1 MGLLF
6 NGFEVRKMRN
16 YVLKRLG
23 LMVITFFIIIF
34 MIFVFIKLM
43 PNFYEVGL
51 GQDPAIYEAWLES
64 QGFNKPILSQFGMWL
79 SNAFKGDFGVS
90 FHLNNA
96 EVFPYVMRR
105 LPRTI
110 RINIFP
116 FLISVPIGIT
126 LGIVAALKKNKMT
139 DHAISLGVMF
149 FISVP
154 SFVVAVLLQ
163 YYVFY
168 GWKLIPSEFATLGE
182 HNLAPLFSREAF
194 LTRIVP
200 IFVLSVGTIAGWTR
214 TLRAELTESLTQE
227 YMLLARAK
235 GLTKGQATVRHA
247 LRNAFVP
254 FAPAI
259 IGGFIALLGGS
270 LIIERT
276 FGITGIGQSYI
287 EALEQPKG
295 VPDYPMIMMLNVFY
309 VSIGLLTA
317 IVGDLS
323 YGFIDP
329 RIRMGAGKQ

>member
-1 MGLLF
+1 
-6 NGFEVRKMRN
+6 MRN
-16 YVLKRLG
+16 YILKRLG
-23 LMVITFFIIIF
+23 LMLITFIVIIF
-34 MIFVFIKLM
+34 MVFVFIKLM
-43 PNFYEVGL
+43 PNFYQVGL
-51 GQDPAIYEAWLES
+51 GQDPEIYEQWLES
-64 QGFNKPILSQFGMWL
+64 QGYNKPILTQFFIWVK
-79 SNAFKGDFGVS
+79 NALRGDFGVS

-96 EVFPYVMRR
+96 EVLPYMLRR

-126 LGIVAALKKNKMT
+126 LGIVAALKKNKLT
-139 DHAISLGVMF
+139 DHVISVAVMF

-163 YYVFY
+163 YYLVY
-168 GWKLIPSEFATLGE
+168 DWKVLPSATVD
-182 HNLAPLFSREAF
+182 NLAPLFSKAAIE
-194 LTRIVP
+194 TRILP

-214 TLRAELTESLTQE
+214 TLSAELTESLTQE
-227 YMLLARAK
+227 YMLLARSK

-270 LIIERT
+270 LIIEQT

-287 EALEQPKG
+287 RALERPKG

-323 YGFIDP
+323 YGIIDP

>member
-1 MGLLF
+1 
-6 NGFEVRKMRN
+6 MRN

-34 MIFVFIKLM
+34 MVFIFIKLM
-43 PNFYEVGL
+43 PNFYQVGL
-51 GQDPAIYEAWLES
+51 GQDPQVYQNWLES
-64 QGFNKPILSQFGMWL
+64 QGFNKPILTQFWMWL
-79 SNAFKGDFGVS
+79 EAAFKGDFGIS

-96 EVFPYVMRR
+96 EVFPYLMRR
-105 LPRTI
+105 LPRTV

-116 FLISVPIGIT
+116 FLIAVPIGIT

-139 DHAISLGVMF
+139 DHVISFGVMF

-163 YYVFY
+163 YYVVY
-168 GWKLIPSEFATLGE
+168 DWKILPSAFVD
-182 HNLAPLFSREAF
+182 NLAPLFSRDAI
-194 LTRIVP
+194 LTRIIP

-214 TLRAELTESLTQE
+214 ILRAELTESLTQE

-259 IGGFIALLGGS
+259 IGGFIALMGGS
-270 LIIERT
+270 LIIEQT

-287 EALEQPKG
+287 RALEQPKG

-329 RIRMGAGKQ
+329 RIRMGAGK

>member
-1 MGLLF
+1 
-6 NGFEVRKMRN
+6 MRN
-16 YVLKRLG
+16 YILKRLG
-23 LMVITFFIIIF
+23 LMLITFVIIIF
-34 MIFVFIKLM
+34 LIFVFIKLM
-43 PNFYEVGL
+43 PNFYEVGID
-51 GQDPAIYEAWLES
+51 QDPQIYEAWLES
-64 QGFNKPILSQFGMWL
+64 QGFNKPILTQFFIWL
-79 SNAFKGDFGVS
+79 GNIFKHGDFGIS
-90 FHLNNA
+90 FHKNNA
-96 EVFPYVMRR
+96 PVAQYVLSR

-323 YGFIDP
+323 Y
-329 RIRMGAGKQ
+329 